1 MPSWRVQQQLYL
13 YLCHYIPVQNF
24 LLRTDSDT
32 ECVSCVK
39 LSHSRHVCN
48 CHITHNI
55 YIYIYIYI
63 NTSAFRPEG
72 KKVFARLP
80 CTFTLSQGRLRQL
93 GSRWYRTSGHQSD
106 NEVSFPIVR
115 KFETLYQA
123 AEVIY
128 QIRLGN
134 SRNYTS

>member
-1 MPSWRVQQQLYL
+1 MLSRRVQQQLYL
-13 YLCHYIPVQNF
+13 YLCHCIPVQN

-32 ECVSCVK
+32 EFVSFVK

-48 CHITHNI
+48 CHITHNV
-55 YIYIYIYI
+55 YSIYI
-63 NTSAFRPEG
+63 NNSAFRPEG
-72 KKVFARLP
+72 KKVFARLS
-80 CTFTLSQGRLRQL
+80 CSFTLSQGRLGQL
-93 GSRWYRTSGHQSD
+93 GSLWYRTSGHQPD

-115 KFETLYQA
+115 KFETLYHA

-128 QIRLGN
+128 QPRLSN